1 MKRTICTF
9 CIFHLTFFAI
19 FAQIA
24 DGNALKINSCYGSKK
39 SLSTPNA
46 SLDNNTNIIIWTE
59 TNVPAQRWIAHNA
72 GENLF
77 SLTNAYSGILL
88 VNYSN
93 RPNVNNHLIQSNDSR
108 LSGSGKWEFSPVG
121 NPAYPN
127 AYYIRFSE
135 PMSNGTNLYIENG
148 DDVEGSQ
155 VRINVKRTDVDSLRQ
170 MWTVTA
176 EDILPNRVTPSM
188 RDNAMSGW
196 KNRFFNALKTSTG
209 FWGEAEMME
218 ILLDA
223 YETTGKQEYKT
234 MFEEAYA
241 NFVSG
246 TGGWG
251 VQGNG
256 KDWRWNDYNDDIAW
270 AVLASVRAYLMFGTH
285 PNTSINYLTIGKQNY
300 DWMYARALLPGG
312 TLRWSQSPTGNR
324 GSNSCVNGPAEV
336 AACYLGIATGDESY
350 FEKAKNLYAKQ
361 RQILY
366 DPNTGKVFDSGSWNE
381 SGTSFTV
388 GNSWVSTYNQG
399 TFLGAALMLYNHYGT
414 AQYKN
419 DAHKIVE
426 WTRNDLCN
434 AHGLVRVCGSGDDLQ
449 GFKGILMRYL
459 RRYVVDLAIPEKVEW
474 LQHNALHAYNNRNS
488 KGISWTAW
496 WEKTAENFVFSDGYN
511 FSNASFGC
519 STALSAIFN
528 APLSADLIIKNAFQ
542 TIEAENFD
550 YVRGIYV
557 ERTDDETAAVTNTGN
572 GYFTS
577 YSNVDFGSVPA
588 TRVDLLVKN
597 SRRNNVQIEIRR
609 DSINGQLL
617 ATADIEP
624 VNDWNT
630 VSRPI
635 ENLDGRHNIFLV
647 YQGNGITIDNF
658 RFTNDETG
666 NAKSPAFSKQ
676 LKVYPNPVENDLYVD
691 CPHAGRLFVYN
702 SQGEE
707 TDTAIIGDRITN
719 LDVSSYHSGVYFIHV
734 VTKGGNYFAKFLKK

>member
-1 MKRTICTF
+1 MKRTIFTC
-9 CIFHLTFFAI
+9 CILHFAFFAA

-39 SLSTPNA
+39 SFSTPNA
-46 SLDNNTNIIIWTE
+46 SLENEANVIIWTE
-59 TNVPAQRWIAHNA
+59 TNVPAQRWIARNA

-77 SLTNAYSGILL
+77 SLTNAYSGISL
-88 VNYSN
+88 VNSSS
-93 RPNVNNHLIQSNDSR
+93 RPNVNNHLIQSNESR
-108 LSGSGKWEFSPVG
+108 LSSFGKWEFSPVG

-127 AYYIRFSE
+127 AYYIRLSE
-135 PMSNGTNLYIENG
+135 QMQDGTNLYVEIV

-155 VRINVKRTDVDSLRQ
+155 VKLNTKHADADSIRQ

-176 EDILPNRVTPSM
+176 EDILPNRVTPTM
-188 RDNAMSGW
+188 RDSVMSGW
-196 KNRFFNALKTSTG
+196 KARFFNALKTSTG

-218 ILLDA
+218 TILDA

-234 MFEEAYA
+234 MFEEVYA
-241 NFVSG
+241 HFVSYPA
-246 TGGWG
+246 GWG
-251 VQGNG
+251 QPGNG
-256 KDWRWNDYNDDIAW
+256 QDWRWNDYNDDIAW

-324 GSNSCVNGPAEV
+324 GSNSCINGPAEV
-336 AACYLGIATGDESY
+336 AACYLAIATGDDSY
-350 FEKAKNLYAKQ
+350 YEKAKNLYAKQ

-366 DPNTGKVFDSGSWNE
+366 DSNTGKVFDSGSWNE
-381 SGTSFTV
+381 AGTTFTV
-388 GNSWVSTYNQG
+388 GNGWVSTYNQG
-399 TFLGAALMLYNHYGT
+399 TFLGAALMLYNRYGT

-434 AHGLVRVCGSGDDLQ
+434 ARGVIRVCGSGDDLQ

-459 RRYVVDLAIPEKVEW
+459 RRYIVDLAMPDKVEW
-474 LQHNALHAYNNRNS
+474 LQRNALQAYNNRNS
-488 KGISWTAW
+488 QGIIWTAW
-496 WEKTAENFVFSDGYN
+496 WEKSAENFVFSDGYN
-511 FSNASFGC
+511 FANRPFGC
-519 STALSAIFN
+519 STAVSAAFN

-550 YVRGIYV
+550 YVKGIFV
-557 ERTDDETAAVTNTGN
+557 ERTNDETAAVTNTGD

-577 YSNVDFGSVPA
+577 YSNVDFGSIP
-588 TRVDLLVKN
+588 TTGVDLLVKN
-597 SRRNNVQIEIRR
+597 SLRYNVQIEIRR

-630 VSRPI
+630 VSCPI

-647 YQGNGITIDNF
+647 YRGNGITIDNF

-707 TDTAIIGDRITN
+707 TDTAIVGDRVTN
-719 LDVSSYHSGVYFIHV
+719 LDVSSYNSGIYFINV
-734 VTKGGNYFAKFLKK
+734 VTKSGNYFAAFVKK